1 MNTSDRHSDFLNK
14 TQLYRA
20 RVAVFIIFFVNGA
33 GFATWIP
40 HIPHVQ
46 QKFVLSE
53 ATLGLTLLAIAVGAI
68 VTMPLAGGLVE
79 KWGSKQVT
87 TLTALAFCAVLP
99 SLMWIDCFPLFVLN
113 LFLLGAFGGSMD
125 VAMNAH
131 GVYLEQQYNKPIMS
145 AFHGLFSTGG
155 LVGAGIAAGLLAAG
169 WTPAQH
175 MGVVA
180 VALFILVI
188 IAVRYLLPPPT
199 RTLPDESEDT
209 PPLFAF
215 PTKGPVIV
223 LAALAFFVFMS
234 EGAMADWTAVY
245 LDNLPEVDAALAA
258 VGFAAFSLTMAAGR
272 LAGDAVVSALGR
284 VQVVRWGSAL
294 AAAGIALASFS
305 THPYWAIAGFALVG
319 LGLSNVIP
327 IIFSAASY
335 LSPKEPGRNIASV
348 TTAGYFGFL
357 VGPPLIGFLAEG
369 ISLTG
374 TFQVLAASLLLV
386 AAAAKLVQW
395 RK

>member
-1 MNTSDRHSDFLNK
+1 MNTSALNK
-14 TQLYRA
+14 TKLHRA
-20 RVAVFIIFFVNGA
+20 RLAVFIIFFVNGA

-40 HIPHVQ
+40 HIPYIQ
-46 QKFVLSE
+46 QKFALSE

-68 VTMPLAGGLVE
+68 ITMSIAGGLVE
-79 KWGSKQVT
+79 KWGSKRVT
-87 TLTALAFCAVLP
+87 TLTAFAFCAVLP
-99 SLMWIDCFPLFVLN
+99 SLMWIDYFPLFVLN
-113 LFLLGAFGGSMD
+113 LFLLGACGGSMD

-155 LVGAGIAAGLLAAG
+155 LVGAGIAAGLLATG

-175 MGVVA
+175 MGAVVIGLFVL
-180 VALFILVI
+180 VA
-188 IAVRYLLPPPT
+188 IAVRYLLPPPP
-199 RTLPDESEDT
+199 RMLSDENES

-215 PTKGPVIV
+215 PTKGPVIA
-223 LAALAFFVFMS
+223 LAALAFFVLMG

-245 LDNLPEVDAALAA
+245 LDDLPEVDAALAA

-294 AAAGIALASFS
+294 AAIGIALASFS
-305 THPYWAIAGFALVG
+305 TQPYLAIAGFALVG
-319 LGLSNVIP
+319 IGLSNVIP
-327 IIFSAASY
+327 IIFSAAGY
-335 LSPKEPGRNIASV
+335 LSPQEPGRGIASV

-357 VGPPLIGFLAEG
+357 AGPPLIGFLAEG
-369 ISLTG
+369 ISLAG
-374 TFQVLAASLLLV
+374 AFQVLAASLLIV
-386 AAAAKLVQW
+386 AVAAKLVQR

>member
-1 MNTSDRHSDFLNK
+1 MNK
-14 TQLYRA
+14 TQLHRA
-20 RVAVFIIFFVNGA
+20 RIAVFVIFFVNGA

-46 QKFVLSE
+46 QKFALSE

-68 VTMPLAGGLVE
+68 VTMPIAGGLVE
-79 KWGSKQVT
+79 KWGSKRVT
-87 TLTALAFCAVLP
+87 TLTAFAFCAVLP
-99 SLMWIDCFPLFVLN
+99 SLMWINYFPLFVLN
-113 LFLLGAFGGSMD
+113 LFLLGACGGSMD

-155 LVGAGIAAGLLAAG
+155 LVGAGIAAGLLASG

-180 VALFILVI
+180 VGLFILVAL
-188 IAVRYLLPPPT
+188 AVRYLLPPPP
-199 RTLPDESEDT
+199 RALPDESEDA

-215 PTKGPVIV
+215 PTKGPVIA

-245 LDNLPEVDAALAA
+245 LDDLPEVDAALAA

-305 THPYWAIAGFALVG
+305 THPYWVIAGFALVG
-319 LGLSNVIP
+319 IGLSNVIP

-335 LSPKEPGRNIASV
+335 LSPEEPGRNIASV

-357 VGPPLIGFLAEG
+357 AGPPLIGFLAEG

-374 TFQVLAASLLLV
+374 AFQVLAASLLLV
-386 AAAAKLVQW
+386 AVAAKLVQ
-395 RK
+395 RQK